1 MIHARLYFPEYA
13 PLWQSFIKTAVTQ
26 GADDTLYGKLSWT
39 QILESLQKCW
49 NSWTMFFK
57 LGWVTQSA
65 YLAYVAGEVMTCLKM
80 L

>member
-1 MIHARLYFPEYA
+1 MLD
-13 PLWQSFIKTAVTQ
+13 FISLNMLHCGTVLLTQ

-49 NSWTMFFK
+49 NIWTMFFK

>member
-13 PLWQSFIKTAVTQ
+13 PLWHSFIKTAVTQ
-26 GADDTLYGKLSWT
+26 GADDTPYGKLSWT

-49 NSWTMFFK
+49 NIWTMFFK

-65 YLAYVAGEVMTCLKM
+65 YLAGEVMTCLKM